1 MIILAQHSFNKN
13 KILIVR
19 YLSILITILV
29 FTCFTSA
36 CNAQNTDELIE
47 IRKEKLEQQQN
58 DVQNIIDEIEE
69 LKLQK
74 IRESLQKYLPKD
86 PQSYEI
92 VTHSAMIL
100 SYNEEHEQPN
110 WVMHII
116 PKDVISGTV
125 TRTNDFRVDT
135 KVSTLSADVDDYWE
149 SGYDRGHMAPSA
161 DFRWSKKALS
171 ESYYYSN
178 MSPQHPEL
186 NRNTWNNLEIQIREW
201 VVDYGELVVLTGPVL
216 KNDLKKTQQGSHKLS
231 IPEAYFKIVVDMN
244 LEQPKAI
251 AFLVPNKNVPSNLNQ
266 YVVSIDSIEALTG
279 IDFFSSLSNA
289 EAFERSSDIQQW
301 TISKT
306 KVSEAPNFKYD
317 LNHIPIKQ
325 VNYFIGSECNVCGKV
340 VATRYNKNTA
350 TGITYINFDEPYP
363 NTPFTAVIFG
373 KDRINFTYE
382 PEVYLNGKM
391 ICVRGK
397 VQMHNGKPQ
406 IVATNEKQFS
416 LYQP

>member
-1 MIILAQHSFNKN
+1 MKHLSIFFTFIILSCSF
-13 KILIVR
+13 
-19 YLSILITILV
+19 Y
-29 FTCFTSA
+29 A
-36 CNAQNTDELIE
+36 CTAQNTDELIE
-47 IRKEKLEQQQN
+47 QQKEKLNQQQK
-58 DVQNIIDEIEE
+58 DVQIIIDDIEE

-74 IRESLQKYLPKD
+74 IRESLLKYQPKD
-86 PQSYEI
+86 PQPFEI
-92 VTHSAMIL
+92 VTHSAMMI

-110 WVMHII
+110 WVLHIV
-116 PKDVISGTV
+116 PKDVINGTV
-125 TRTNDFRVDT
+125 TRTNDFRVDPL
-135 KVSTLSADVDDYWE
+135 VSTQSADVGDYWD

-201 VVDYGELVVLTGPVL
+201 VIDHGELIVLTGPVL
-216 KNDLKKTQQGSHKLS
+216 KNGLKKTQQGSHRLS
-231 IPEAYFKIVVDMN
+231 IPEAYFKIVLDMN
-244 LEQPKAI
+244 GEHPKAI
-251 AFLVPNKNVPSNLNQ
+251 AFLIPNQNVPSNLSR
-266 YVVSIDSIEALTG
+266 YVVTIDSIEALTG
-279 IDFFSSLSNA
+279 IDFFASISNA
-289 EAFERSSDIQQW
+289 EKFESKSDLSQWKMSS
-301 TISKT
+301 T
-306 KVSEAPNFKYD
+306 KVSETPNFKYD
-317 LNHIPIKQ
+317 LNHIPTRQ
-325 VNYFIGSECNVCGKV
+325 VNYFIGTECNVCGKV

-350 TGITYINFDEPYP
+350 TAITYINFDEPYP

-397 VQMHNGKPQ
+397 VQLHNGKAQ